1 MPRYLRRT
9 TRCGFVNYLLAMRLN
24 TLMQT
29 TKQDVLVGKLWEPE
43 FKDGKTVVI
52 LAGYTRQMREMLQ
65 GNPGMQSR
73 FQTTLIFEDW
83 TDRNM
88 IDLILTNAADTKFVG
103 PTPFVFDDDARAE
116 LETSLQQLRSRPD
129 FGNGRDAE
137 TLLKLTIES
146 RDVRVGADPNQLR
159 TSSDGKLLLMR
170 GDVID
175 ATHQMLA
182 SRGGIGDSHQHGH
195 ASSNGH
201 GHSDD
206 CFAEKS
212 TQFLQ
217 QVFPELQQ
225 RFTDSIDL
233 SMACSQMLA
242 AGVTD
247 DSIIRSSNA
256 HDYVSKFLPDGVT
269 VHFLEMFMQLTFR
282 QRPVSVFVNAFS
294 FEMDT

>member
-1 MPRYLRRT
+1 MPRCLSRI
-9 TRCGFVNYLLAMRLN
+9 TRGGFVNHLLAMRHS

-29 TKQDVLVGKLWEPE
+29 TEQDVLVGKLWEPE

-52 LAGYTRQMREMLQ
+52 LAGYTRQMRDMLQ

-83 TDRNM
+83 TDSNM

-116 LETSLQQLRSRPD
+116 LETSLQQLRARPD

-146 RDVRVGADPNQLR
+146 RDVRVGADLNQLR
-159 TSSDGKLLLMR
+159 TCSDGRLLLMR

-175 ATHQMLA
+175 ATSQMLA
-182 SRGGIGDSHQHGH
+182 SRGGSGVSYQHDH
-195 ASSNGH
+195 S
-201 GHSDD
+201 HSDD
-206 CFAEKS
+206 CVAEKS
-212 TQFLQ
+212 TRFLQ

-233 SMACSQMLA
+233 SMACSQMIA

-247 DSIIRSSNA
+247 DSIIRSSNS

-269 VHFLEMFMQLTFR
+269 VHFLEIFMQLTFR
-282 QRPVSVFVNAFS
+282 QRPVSVFANALAFK
-294 FEMDT
+294 MDT

>member
-1 MPRYLRRT
+1 
-9 TRCGFVNYLLAMRLN
+9 
-24 TLMQT
+24 MQT

-52 LAGYTRQMREMLQ
+52 LAGYTRQMRDMLQ

-83 TDRNM
+83 TDSNM
-88 IDLILTNAADTKFVG
+88 IDLIQTNAADTKFVG

-116 LETSLQQLRSRPD
+116 LETSLQRLRARPD

-170 GDVID
+170 SDVID
-175 ATHQMLA
+175 ATNQMLA
-182 SRGGIGDSHQHGH
+182 SRGGICDSHQYGH
-195 ASSNGH
+195 SR
-201 GHSDD
+201 SDD
-206 CFAEKS
+206 CFVEKS
-212 TQFLQ
+212 THFLQ
-217 QVFPELQQ
+217 QVFLELQQ

-233 SMACSQMLA
+233 SVACSQMLA

-247 DSIIRSSNA
+247 DSIISSINS

-269 VHFLEMFMQLTFR
+269 AHFLEIFMQLTLG
-282 QRPVSVFVNAFS
+282 QRPVSAFGNVLA
-294 FEMDT
+294 F